1 MEFQQAPRLL
11 RFLAAPL
18 SELLQSSSPTICGH
32 HVPRCRAIP
41 GFLSMDSSPLL
52 RGRPEPGWQW
62 MSGRDGHGRGAK
74 GVRTIPKARQGLPAG
89 DFMSLGAFPPCG
101 ICVPVWEYPWDE
113 PHPTADEPQPQLC
126 FPKSFGTFQRL
137 SKGILWGMES
147 MPPLPSSPAS
157 MEGCSSS
164 QPPFPGESSPPSPGN
179 PEGLGVAQSPPLS
192 KGLSSPFTPKAGA
205 SPWKL
210 FQPHRAFSGGSSAG
224 NHFNVSIFNRKTEIP
239 ESSAQFMAQPHPS
252 FLIPGHGPLLL
263 EFRAIHDGKMAGA
276 GFPKTPSHWQ

>member
-32 HVPRCRAIP
+32 HMPRCRAIP
-41 GFLSMDSSPLL
+41 GFLSMDSSALL
-52 RGRPEPGWQW
+52 RGQPEPGWQW
-62 MSGRDGHGRGAK
+62 MSDRDGHGRGAK

-89 DFMSLGAFPPCG
+89 DFMSLGPFPPCG

-126 FPKSFGTFQRL
+126 FPKSFRTFQRL

-147 MPPLPSSPAS
+147 LPPLPSSPAS

-164 QPPFPGESSPPSPGN
+164 QPPFPGQSRGAGGGTVPSPLQGA
-179 PEGLGVAQSPPLS
+179 LQPLH
-192 KGLSSPFTPKAGA
+192 PKSRSFPLEAVPVSQGIFRWILC
-205 SPWKL
+205 WK
-210 FQPHRAFSGGSSAG
+210 
-224 NHFNVSIFNRKTEIP
+224 
-239 ESSAQFMAQPHPS
+239 
-252 FLIPGHGPLLL
+252 PL
-263 EFRAIHDGKMAGA
+263 
-276 GFPKTPSHWQ
+276 